1 MNGKQIKNL
10 FPSLHVYG
18 NMEVP
23 IKNIQIDSRKIKK
36 GDLFVAIKGITFDS
50 HEKIEEAIT
59 KGAIGIVTEKS
70 IKHSPDML
78 IIETDNSRK
87 TYALLSSAFF
97 GFSSRKLKLVGI
109 TGTSGKTTTSYLLY
123 KLFNNV
129 DIKSGF
135 IGTIGEG
142 IGDKFVRKDSFPPT
156 TPDAF
161 PLNRFLYK
169 AVKENVKYVFME
181 VSSFAILHHRI
192 EGLTFYNKILTFLEE
207 DHLDIHKTLENYIQT
222 KVSFFEN
229 YEGKI
234 FLNADTPFYEKL
246 KKISINPVLFGIIN
260 KANYKA
266 FVKKVGIEETK
277 FILQYN
283 DKKKASF
290 SLNMGGEFNLY
301 NFLAASAF
309 AIEEGIGLSK
319 LQKFAKDILTIPGRM
334 DIIKT
339 KKGIIIVD
347 FAHNPAEIKRVL
359 SFLNSIKNGRII
371 TVIGAV
377 GWSTEK
383 KSREIGKIASTLSD
397 FVIIT
402 TDDPRG
408 DDPKKIAKNV
418 QNGASN
424 NTKIILDRKKAI
436 KKAIKTM
443 QNNDIIAI
451 LGRGHENEM
460 HYKNKIIYLN
470 DSEYAKE
477 ILNDN
482 QN

>member
-10 FPSLHVYG
+10 FPSLHVHG
-18 NMEVP
+18 NIEVP
-23 IKNIQIDSRKIKK
+23 IKNIQIDSRKVKK

-70 IKHSPDML
+70 IKHS
-78 IIETDNSRK
+78 K

-97 GFSSRKLKLVGI
+97 GFSSQKLKLVGI

-156 TPDAF
+156 
-161 PLNRFLYK
+161 FLYK

-192 EGLTFYNKILTFLEE
+192 EGLIFYNKILTFLGE

-229 YEGKI
+229 YKGKI
-234 FLNADTPFYEKL
+234 FLNADTPFYEKF

-266 FVKKVGIEETK
+266 FVEKVGIEETK

-283 DKKKASF
+283 DKKKAPF

-309 AIEEGIGLSK
+309 AIEEGISLSK
-319 LQKFAKDILTIPGRM
+319 LQKFAKDIPTIPGRM

-339 KKGIIIVD
+339 KKGIIIID
-347 FAHNPAEIKRVL
+347 FAHNPAEIKKVL
-359 SFLNSIKNGRII
+359 SFLNNIKKGHII

-383 KSREIGKIASTLSD
+383 KSMEIGKIASALSD

-402 TDDPRG
+402 TDDPRS

-418 QNGASN
+418 QKGASN

-436 KKAIKTM
+436 KAAIKTM
-443 QNNDIIAI
+443 QNNDIIAL

-477 ILNDN
+477 VLNDN